1 MVSSEILSTTTGS
14 NIESVFEYQ
23 ISILEW
29 YLKDHVTLKT
39 RVMTADNSA
48 FAFVGIN
55 YTRIQ

>member
-1 MVSSEILSTTTGS
+1 MVSSEILSVTTGS

-39 RVMTADNSA
+39 RVMAADNSA
-48 FAFVGIN
+48 FAFCRN
-55 YTRIQ
+55 KLH